1 MTSYALPLSA
11 ALALVLAAV
20 SPQSAAQQQKK
31 LVLENVTPP
40 SGTPTAWTES
50 GHLAIPMS
58 TARVAGDGNIVIDC
72 DRANHNANCDK
83 INIGTSSGGSGSIDP
98 ATVPTFTLSGPTNT
112 VTSSTGITPLT
123 WNVSNGR
130 ADTCYGL
137 SATTTTNGAPAV
149 TGWTKEWSTNSSF
162 TTLSTLYSAVQS
174 TAGIAANTDVPY
186 VFTLRCYSKT
196 KLLGGLDAVAIYDA
210 QRPVT
215 IRKSG
220 TPEEPPPGGTGYC
233 SEYYPAGHAA
243 HSQPGFTTPLT
254 KVEHSFNT
262 VFGVT
267 LSSLL
272 TTGGTRT
279 LTLPGGYGQ
288 QGAYLAIPLDIP
300 ASTADQTGMVL
311 TWSQEQDG
319 GQTTPAYFEMSIS
332 PCPGDFRAK
341 PSDNS
346 SADLWSRAYCRY
358 ESLGEGGHYNSTG
371 TTGTPANMC
380 FLPKGKRLYLNITQH
395 NLSNYRSNPQ
405 QQPVYTCP
413 SGTCGWRFT
422 LKRYQE

>member
-1 MTSYALPLSA
+1 MTSHALSLTA

-40 SGTPTAWTES
+40 LGTPTAWTEN

-72 DRANHNANCDK
+72 DRANHNAKCDK
-83 INIGTSSGGSGSIDP
+83 INIGTSSGGSGQVDP
-98 ATVPTFTLSGPTNT
+98 ATIPNFTFNGPSGT
-112 VTSSTGITPLT
+112 VTSGTGITPLT
-123 WNVSNGR
+123 WPEVNSGR
-130 ADTCYGL
+130 AEVCYGL
-137 SATTTTNGAPAV
+137 SATTSFTGAPAV
-149 TGWTKEWSTNSSF
+149 SGWSKEWATNGSF
-162 TTLSTLYSAVQS
+162 SLASLYSQVQS
-174 TAGIAANTDVPY
+174 TAGIAANADVPY
-186 VFTLRCYSKT
+186 VFEMRCYSKA
-196 KLLGGLDAVAIYDA
+196 KLLGGLDAVAIAD
-210 QRPVT
+210 RTRTVT

-220 TPEEPPPGGTGYC
+220 APEEPPPGGTGYC

-254 KVEHSFNT
+254 KIEHSFST

-267 LSSLL
+267 LSSLF
-272 TTGGTRT
+272 TSGGTRT
-279 LTLPGGYGQ
+279 LTLPGSYGTQ
-288 QGAYLAIPLDIP
+288 STYLAIPLDIP
-300 ASTADQTGMVL
+300 ANTTDNTGMTL

-341 PSDNS
+341 PSGNTS
-346 SADLWSRAYCRY
+346 GDLWDRAYCRY
-358 ESLGEGGHYNSTG
+358 ESQGEGSHYNSTG
-371 TTGTPANMC
+371 TAGAPANMC

-395 NLSNYRSNPQ
+395 NLSNHRANSQ

-413 SGTCGWRFT
+413 NGTCGWRFT
-422 LKRYQE
+422 LKRYKE